1 MNMRRINA
9 KKYMLATACFVLGI
23 CAKSLIDY
31 SVKGRHDD
39 KKTPMYVDLG
49 KTYEGFRFDR
59 SAERG
64 FVPLDRVYRRR
75 NGIIPDAE
83 TAAKV
88 AIDIFSSQCS
98 PEQIEDVKPFRV
110 KLVDD
115 ALWEVMG
122 DNLMT
127 EGGGLLIVMQ
137 RSDGRVLNCVHY
149 K

>member
-1 MNMRRINA
+1 MRRINA

-83 TAAKV
+83 TAANNSNACMKM
-88 AIDIFSSQCS
+88 I
-98 PEQIEDVKPFRV
+98 KKYRW
-110 KLVDD
+110 K
-115 ALWEVMG
+115 
-122 DNLMT
+122 
-127 EGGGLLIVMQ
+127 
-137 RSDGRVLNCVHY
+137 RSHPTT
-149 K
+149 

>member
-1 MNMRRINA
+1 MKRINA

-23 CAKSLIDY
+23 CAKSLMDY
-31 SVKGRHDD
+31 CVN
-39 KKTPMYVDLG
+39 KKTPMYVYLG
-49 KTYEGFRFDR
+49 KTYEGYSFDR

-64 FVPLDRVYRRR
+64 FVPLDRVY
-75 NGIIPDAE
+75 NWDGIIPDAE

-115 ALWEVMG
+115 SLWTVMG

-127 EGGGLLIVMQ
+127 EGGGLSIIIQ

>member
-1 MNMRRINA
+1 MNMKRINA

-23 CAKSLIDY
+23 CAKSLMDY
-31 SVKGRHDD
+31 CVN
-39 KKTPMYVDLG
+39 KKTPMYVYLG
-49 KTYEGFRFDR
+49 KTYEGYSFDR

-64 FVPLDRVYRRR
+64 FVPLDRVY
-75 NGIIPDAE
+75 NWDGIIPDAE

-115 ALWEVMG
+115 SLWTVMG

-127 EGGGLLIVMQ
+127 EGGGLSIVIQ